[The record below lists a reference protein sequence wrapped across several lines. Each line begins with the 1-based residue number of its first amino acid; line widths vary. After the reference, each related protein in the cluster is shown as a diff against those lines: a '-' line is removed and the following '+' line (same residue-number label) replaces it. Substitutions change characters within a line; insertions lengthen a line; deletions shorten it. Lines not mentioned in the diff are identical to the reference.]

1 MAGRMDSLQ
10 ESLTCPICFEE
21 FREKGENVPRLL
33 PCSHSLCQRC
43 IDKLIRDNRLECPTC
58 RMKHETKREEMSFP
72 QNKYILIMMRRRPKF
87 DGEEMDESRRCL
99 EHDENEIL
107 FCPEDG
113 CQKTICTLCLSK
125 AHLGHKAV
133 AIKEETKDVLDQ
145 LLRNIESTRNKLNAK
160 IKNVEEV
167 SKDAARKT
175 EVSLDQIK
183 KEKEE
188 MIKQY
193 DEMTRQAEDK
203 KIKLNETSGNEL
215 IAMRDNV
222 MFLNSIKQ
230 SIEEENTYEDAVKK
244 WDTVRGVTE
253 NVDHLP
259 RTKTY
264 EYSEYVPGQKKTC
277 RKTCQE
283 RKSCLSSTRIA
294 WSRLVN

>member
-1 MAGRMDSLQ
+1 
-10 ESLTCPICFEE
+10 
-21 FREKGENVPRLL
+21 
-33 PCSHSLCQRC
+33 
-43 IDKLIRDNRLECPTC
+43 
-58 RMKHETKREEMSFP
+58 
-72 QNKYILIMMRRRPKF
+72 MRRRPKF
-87 DGEEMDESRRCL
+87 EGEEMDVSRRCP

-107 FCPEDG
+107 FCREDG

-133 AIKEETKDVLDQ
+133 TIKEETKDVLDK
-145 LLRNIESTRNKLNAK
+145 LLKNIESTRKKLNAK

-167 SKDAARKT
+167 SKDAARKI

-215 IAMRDNV
+215 TAMRDNV
-222 MFLNSIKQ
+222 LFLNSIKQ
-230 SIEEENTYEDAVKK
+230 SIGEEENTYEDAVKK
-244 WDTVRGVTE
+244 LDTVRGVTE
-253 NVDHLP
+253 NVEDLP

-264 EYSEYVPGQKKTC
+264 EYSEYVPGQEKLIGKLVKKG
-277 RKTCQE
+277 KVVFPALELHDQG
-283 RKSCLSSTRIA
+283 
-294 WSRLVN
+294 